1 MVGICIISAQ
11 PSLSMWFP
19 RQQSSGVCFEHLVA
33 SIPQGGKLK
42 AKENEN
48 GARDL
53 RDFVK

>member
-1 MVGICIISAQ
+1 MVGICILSAQ